1 MIKNENKY
9 QNIFKCNYFGGSST
23 KMKYVVPLIHK
34 SESPES
40 ILIFNGKIG
49 KHGKV
54 KVLWDLPSDWA
65 GFESWV

>member
-40 ILIFNGKIG
+40 ILIFNGNIG

-54 KVLWDLPSDWA
+54 KVL
-65 GFESWV
+65 